1 MTMAILQFES
11 APGKTR
17 RLKVKPRQSVLIG
30 ASHSADIKLCDA
42 DGVAPQHCEV
52 KFDGRTFAIQNLA
65 SKRRKLYVNGT
76 AVETAS
82 LSDGD
87 RIAIG
92 NNELTVIMTADRPDV
107 KPSPEPAA
115 NNSLA
120 TAGVAG
126 AVGTSAIVEASNAPT
141 PVTPAPATKT
151 PPAEPEATAVTAKMA
166 TQPTDSEPVEQ
177 EPVYEMCDSGVQTF
191 EIDSF
196 TQWLHPTL
204 QERPDTWRYAL
215 LVNHKLG
222 GMKEPAPKVANLIED
237 ETPDV
242 TDENDLYLLTDD
254 SLAKLLKQF
263 AKYAA
268 VGAATLLIGKVPP
281 PEPEPNSPDQDDDQE
296 STAGQTS
303 LPTEPETPTPDPLEG
318 VCHSLAMWL
327 LSPSTAKFSLT
338 NGTESLIEKVF
349 ANIDILVVPDT
360 NGQRDL
366 VLFHD
371 PSVTDWDS
379 FLATLRE
386 EA

>member
-1 MTMAILQFES
+1 MAILQFES

-17 RLKVKPRQSVLIG
+17 QLKVRPRQSVLIG

-52 KFDGRTFAIQNLA
+52 KFDGGTFAIRNLV
-65 SKRRKLYVNGT
+65 SKRRKIYVNGT
-76 AVETAS
+76 AVDTAS

-107 KPSPEPAA
+107 KTKPESAA
-115 NNSLA
+115 NGSLA

-126 AVGTSAIVEASNAPT
+126 VVGTSAIVEASHDP
-141 PVTPAPATKT
+141 TPAPAAKTSPAKQEAKAVKNATTKE
-151 PPAEPEATAVTAKMA
+151 PAE
-166 TQPTDSEPVEQ
+166 SGPVDK

-196 TQWLHPTL
+196 TQSLHPIL
-204 QERPDTWRYAL
+204 QERPDKWRYAL

-222 GMKEPAPKVANLIED
+222 GMKEPAPKVANLVED

-242 TDENDLYLLTDD
+242 TDENDLYLLTED
-254 SLAKLLKQF
+254 SLEKLQKRF
-263 AKYAA
+263 ASYAA
-268 VGAATLLIGKVPP
+268 IGAATLLIGKVTP
-281 PEPEPNSPDQDDDQE
+281 PEPDSPDQNDDQTSVE
-296 STAGQTS
+296 GQTS
-303 LPTEPETPTPDPLEG
+303 PPTEKKPPTPDPLES
-318 VCHSLAMWL
+318 VCRSLAMWL

-338 NGTESLIEKVF
+338 NGTESLVEKVF
-349 ANIDILVVPDT
+349 ANIDMLVVPDT
-360 NGQRDL
+360 DGQCDL
-366 VLFHD
+366 VMFNE
-371 PSVTDWDS
+371 PSVTDWET
-379 FLATLRE
+379 FLSTLRE